1 MKDAIQ
7 EQLIAAR
14 RTQILE
20 AAARV
25 FASKGFHATTIK
37 DIARDAGIADGTIYN
52 YFANKTALLFGLLE
66 QMRQTAMQ
74 APDVQ
79 GIDMLDLRSFLRM
92 YLRQPLLTMKQNNFA
107 LFRVVISELLVNE
120 EVRTEYYRQILEP
133 TLQLAEP
140 MIQMWAAEKRIKPTD
155 ARLLIRTLSALVM
168 GLMIGH
174 IMGDPV
180 LDAEW
185 EVLPDFLA
193 TLLLDGLK
201 PE

>member
-7 EQLIAAR
+7 EQLITAR
-14 RTQILE
+14 RLQILE

-37 DIARDAGIADGTIYN
+37 DIAKDAGIADGTIYN
-52 YFANKTALLFGLLE
+52 YFANKTALLFGLLD
-66 QMRQTAMQ
+66 QMRETAMQ
-74 APDVQ
+74 APELQNLDIQ
-79 GIDMLDLRSFLRM
+79 DLRAFLRV

-107 LFRVVISELLVNE
+107 LFRIIISELLVNE
-120 EVRTEYYRQILEP
+120 AVRAEYYRQILEP

-140 MIQMWAAEKRIKPTD
+140 LIEFWAAENQIKPTD

-168 GLMIGH
+168 GLMLAH

-185 EVLPDFLA
+185 DVLPDFLT
-193 TLLLDGLK
+193 TLLMDGLK

>member
-7 EQLIAAR
+7 EQLITAR
-14 RTQILE
+14 RLQILE

-37 DIARDAGIADGTIYN
+37 DIAKDAGIADGTIYN
-52 YFANKTALLFGLLE
+52 YFANKTALLFGLLD
-66 QMRQTAMQ
+66 QMRETAMQ
-74 APDVQ
+74 APELQNLDIQ
-79 GIDMLDLRSFLRM
+79 DLRAFLRV

-107 LFRVVISELLVNE
+107 LFRIIISELLVNE
-120 EVRTEYYRQILEP
+120 AVRAEYYRQILEP

-140 MIQMWAAEKRIKPTD
+140 LIQFWAAEKHIKPTD

-168 GLMIGH
+168 GLMLAH

-185 EVLPDFLA
+185 DVLPDFLT
-193 TLLLDGLK
+193 TLLMDGLK